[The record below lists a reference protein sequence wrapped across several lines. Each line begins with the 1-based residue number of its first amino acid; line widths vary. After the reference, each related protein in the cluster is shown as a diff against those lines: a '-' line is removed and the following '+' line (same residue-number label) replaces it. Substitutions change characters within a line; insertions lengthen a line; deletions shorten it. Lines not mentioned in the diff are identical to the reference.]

1 MLLAHMSAVE
11 EQLLATSKI
20 PANAG
25 HSLHKGTP
33 REAFIREFLE
43 AHLPSTLAIGTGE
56 IIDSESSPNSPRRQF
71 DIVIYK
77 RNLPKLDFGGGVSGF
92 LVESVI
98 ATIEVKSTLDKA
110 GMEQAITAAYQA
122 KRLKKNENFSFS
134 SGYIPP
140 AILNF
145 IVAYDGPQQMDT
157 VLNWIIE
164 IENQLGITGK
174 DLPLGEQRV
183 HIPSESIDGVFLLDR
198 GFVTFDNFPI
208 GFLNDATRQKAPKN
222 KWVAVTAQRG
232 SLLWLFQMLT
242 QASMNVNGT
251 FLDLIPYMKN
261 LKVTVRTG

>member
-1 MLLAHMSAVE
+1 
-11 EQLLATSKI
+11 
-20 PANAG
+20 
-25 HSLHKGTP
+25 
-33 REAFIREFLE
+33 
-43 AHLPSTLAIGTGE
+43 PSTLAIGTGE
-56 IIDSESSPNSPRRQF
+56 IIDSDSSPNSPRRQF

-77 RNLPKLDFGGGVSGF
+77 RSLPKLDFGGGVSGF

-122 KRLKKNENFSFS
+122 KRLKKNEQWSFS

-145 IVAYDGPQQMDT
+145 VVAYDGPQQMDT
-157 VLNWIIE
+157 VLGWIID
-164 IENQLGITGK
+164 IENKLGITGN
-174 DLPLGEQRV
+174 DLPLGEQRISV
-183 HIPSESIDGVFLLDR
+183 PSESIDGVFLLDR

-208 GFLNDATRQKAPKN
+208 GFLDDEDRQKTPKN

-242 QASMNVNGT
+242 QASMNINGT
-251 FLDLIPYMKN
+251 FLNLNPYMKN
-261 LKVTVRTG
+261 LRVALRTG